1 VLVHPEAPLETV
13 LAADGQGST
22 NYLWTSIMDAPR
34 GARFAVGTEGH
45 FVRNAREQAALRGV
59 EVRHLAEVPGSQQG
73 GCGCA
78 TMSRNDPPHLA
89 GTLDLLRQGRAPSIN
104 RVLAGDTV
112 DETTMVRDRL
122 DEDERAE
129 LVRNARLSMERM
141 IAIVEGAER

>member
-1 VLVHPEAPLETV
+1 VILWDSACGVHTIFTPAMVAYWKDLGWAVLVHPEAPLETV

-34 GARFAVGTEGH
+34 GARFAIGTEGH

-78 TMSRNDPPHLA
+78 TMSRHDPPHLA
-89 GTLDLLRQGRAPSIN
+89 GTLALLRLGRAPSIN
-104 RVLAGDTV
+104 RALPGDTV
-112 DETTMVRDRL
+112 D
-122 DEDERAE
+122 
-129 LVRNARLSMERM
+129 
-141 IAIVEGAER
+141 